1 MVKKNLNLSLEVNDG
16 AINIVEN
23 AEKKVVNKIDISD
36 PAISGLYEATKAF
49 ITIMIEN
56 EGKTGINNLELS
68 LLIKEVLEF
77 AQSYKTLTGEKKK
90 ELVITLLR
98 HIVQKEVS
106 GSQLNE
112 TLKTLI
118 LSSVDNIIDPAIEL
132 AIYVA
137 KGNIKINKKALKK
150 SVSKICPCLTF
161 N

>member
-1 MVKKNLNLSLEVNDG
+1 M
-16 AINIVEN
+16 IN
-23 AEKKVVNKIDISD
+23 
-36 PAISGLYEATKAF
+36 
-49 ITIMIEN
+49 N
-56 EGKTGINNLELS
+56 EGKVGVNNLELS

-106 GSQLNE
+106 ESQLNE

-137 KGNIKINKKALKK
+137 NGNIKINKKALKK
-150 SVSKICPCLTF
+150 S
-161 N
+161 

>member
-106 GSQLNE
+106 ESQLNE